1 MEGTNYLEIAN
12 SLAMWSAAGL
22 AVAVVLVQALIF
34 QQEILL
40 HGLEMGLPRADEGAI
55 KSSVITA
62 FGPSALDISI
72 SLDKNTVSC
81 ISGGVIMLVL
91 NMIADKRALK
101 WVREWSLFFA
111 LFGGMMALRCSAV
124 PSLQHSTRRMHH
136 ERQSCHITKRVPA
149 FIIKWGRITNG
160 AGLLLC
166 FSPALY
172 PPRLRTHASGFGHS
186 QRLFGHHECRWSGLN
201 LWSPFPIS

>member
-34 QQEILL
+34 SKKSYST
-40 HGLEMGLPRADEGAI
+40 GLEMGLPRADEGAI

-62 FGPSALDISI
+62 FGPFSAGYLI

-111 LFGGMMALRCSAV
+111 LFGGMLALRCSAV

-136 ERQSCHITKRVPA
+136 ERQSCHIRKRVPA
-149 FIIKWGRITNG
+149 LHHQVG
-160 AGLLLC
+160 AHHQRGGAAPLFLSRAGTRLVFGLMP
-166 FSPALY
+166 PASAIL
-172 PPRLRTHASGFGHS
+172 SGFLAITSAVGVV
-186 QRLFGHHECRWSGLN
+186 
-201 LWSPFPIS
+201 